1 MDQLTLLVINY
12 IGKICSFALGEE
24 NTLKVHQNKIMTKIL
39 RYNTKK
45 IRGEGKQCEFNSS
58 RISDS
63 LLKSYPKTTF

>member
-12 IGKICSFALGEE
+12 IGKICSLALGEE
-24 NTLKVHQNKIMTKIL
+24 NTLKVHYNKIMRKIL

-45 IRGEGKQCEFNSS
+45 IRGEWKYCEINSS
-58 RISDS
+58 CISNS